1 MSGSQKLSLG
11 AGPPNILLP
20 MPPPAPQQWPW
31 YRKWPPPQPP
41 PPQPVPVLRP
51 ALHRGY
57 TASGGA
63 SVLLTDL
70 IQSPQGESLGK
81 ERAVDESPDHQPG
94 SLWEGWEM
102 GRAWD
107 LTASLPP
114 QLDWGMPTSTPSSI
128 ATSHKR
134 ERRHAF
140 LRGPKQPSGL
150 QDPVLVVSSL
160 CGLQLGSPLPGAQ
173 KKEG

>member
-1 MSGSQKLSLG
+1 MLGHLTSCYHYPHQLHNNGPGTVSGLRLSLHL
-11 AGPPNILLP
+11 PNQSQSSDLLYIEDIQ
-20 MPPPAPQQWPW
+20 PQGG
-31 YRKWPPPQPP
+31 
-41 PPQPVPVLRP
+41 LRC
-51 ALHRGY
+51 
-57 TASGGA
+57 
-63 SVLLTDL
+63 
-70 IQSPQGESLGK
+70 SPQTSPNPLKVRAWVEQ
-81 ERAVDESPDHQPG
+81 RAVDESPAHQPG
-94 SLWEGWEM
+94 SLGEGWEM
-102 GRAWD
+102 GRVWD

-114 QLDWGMPTSTPSSI
+114 QLGWGMPTSTPSSI